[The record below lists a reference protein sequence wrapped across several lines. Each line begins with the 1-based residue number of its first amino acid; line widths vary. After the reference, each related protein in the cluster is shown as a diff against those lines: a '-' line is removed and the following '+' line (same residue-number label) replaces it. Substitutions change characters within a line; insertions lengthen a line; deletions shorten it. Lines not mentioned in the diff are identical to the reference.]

1 MAAEAHQLGRQVGA
15 VPGPVTS
22 ATSHGP
28 HELLRAGRAQVVTS
42 AADVEELIKDRTIHR
57 AGLSAEFIRRKAPAA
72 GPPERSL

>member
-1 MAAEAHQLGRQVGA
+1 VAAEAHQLGRQVGA

-42 AADVEELIKDRTIHR
+42 AADVEELIKDRAIHR